1 MCEAL
6 SLECPSHGISP
17 APCPGPKEC
26 QRHPASVG
34 AAQQRGR
41 RAPRPHLRPVS
52 VKASGAAARGWHRRP
67 ARPRLPTPAVAA
79 VPVSSGDSSTCKTLS
94 CSPVTG
100 RPGYSSALLEPH
112 NPVGVAQEKNDLEAK
127 EGRAGWE
134 NTLERTEGSL
144 RTSPLPF
151 PAPAPILTLG
161 LRPSPAAL
169 TTAASC
175 KAKGEKRLLLFNSQ
189 KGPFTVPRVL
199 Y

>member
-1 MCEAL
+1 MPVTWHL
-6 SLECPSHGISP
+6 SSPLPGPQGVP
-17 APCPGPKEC
+17 AP
-26 QRHPASVG
+26 PASVG

-67 ARPRLPTPAVAA
+67 AHPRLPTPAVAA
-79 VPVSSGDSSTCKTLS
+79 VPVSSGDSSTCKTLG

-100 RPGYSSALLEPH
+100 RNGHFFCLAGAPQPSG
-112 NPVGVAQEKNDLEAK
+112 GCQEKNDLEAK

-151 PAPAPILTLG
+151 PQY
-161 LRPSPAAL
+161 RPPQLPSSPLAYDL
-169 TTAASC
+169 PPQ
-175 KAKGEKRLLLFNSQ
+175 L
-189 KGPFTVPRVL
+189 
-199 Y
+199 